1 MESQEPTPNREENT
15 SRLEVVAQLRAELI
29 GILENVETV
38 WHTPS
43 PHPQAKRLFGSRT
56 PISFRGDLIADP
68 EEGYK
73 QIRERFESLR
83 YTPTMREEDGQVIV
97 TALPVVFGRSI
108 PERWWINLVL
118 YVLSI
123 LSTMFVGALLEQEQ
137 PELADAVMALLR
149 EPRLILNG
157 LPASLTIMGIL
168 TVHELGH
175 YFAARKHGLNSS
187 LPYFIPLP
195 FGLIGTMGAVI
206 HMRTPWQDR
215 DALFDVGA
223 AGPLAGIAVAL
234 PLFFIGMM
242 LSPAEPPQ
250 AIGTELGAPLLLG
263 WMEDLVYVLRGIPE
277 DYVIYVNSWTF
288 TAWFALFVSGL
299 NLLPIGQLDG
309 GHVAYAVLGDR
320 MRIVTGAV
328 VALVGVLGLILWQ
341 GWFAWIFFSL
351 LSGWQHPPPLN
362 ALSRLSPGRQKLGIV
377 VFALM
382 VLLFT
387 PSPFPGL

>member
-1 MESQEPTPNREENT
+1 
-15 SRLEVVAQLRAELI
+15 
-29 GILENVETV
+29 
-38 WHTPS
+38 
-43 PHPQAKRLFGSRT
+43 
-56 PISFRGDLIADP
+56 
-68 EEGYK
+68 
-73 QIRERFESLR
+73 
-83 YTPTMREEDGQVIV
+83 
-97 TALPVVFGRSI
+97 
-108 PERWWINLVL
+108 
-118 YVLSI
+118 
-123 LSTMFVGALLEQEQ
+123 MFVGALLDMEQ
-137 PELADAVMALLR
+137 PELTDAVMALLR
-149 EPRLILNG
+149 EPRLILHG

-175 YFAARKHGLNSS
+175 YLAARKHGLNSS

-250 AIGTELGAPLLLG
+250 AIGTELGAPLLLA

-320 MRIVTGAV
+320 VRIVTGAV
-328 VALVGVLGLILWQ
+328 VALVGVLGLTLWQ

-351 LSGWQHPPPLN
+351 LSGWRHPPPLN
-362 ALSRLSPGRQKLGIV
+362 ALSSLSPGRKRLGIV

>member
-1 MESQEPTPNREENT
+1 MESQTSEPHPEET
-15 SRLEVVAQLRAELI
+15 SSRLETAAHLRAELI
-29 GILENVETV
+29 GVMENIETL
-38 WHTPS
+38 WHTSAPR
-43 PHPQAKRLFGSRT
+43 PVAARLFGSRT
-56 PISFRGDLIADP
+56 PISFRGELIVDP
-68 EEGYK
+68 EDGYQ
-73 QIRERFESLR
+73 QIRERFEAIG
-83 YTPTMREEDGQVIV
+83 YTPTMREVEGQVVV
-97 TALPVVFGRSI
+97 TALPVVFGRS
-108 PERWWINLVL
+108 PPRRWWINLIL

-123 LSTMFVGALLEQEQ
+123 LSTTFVGALLEMEQ
-137 PELADAVMALLR
+137 PDLSSAMLALLQ

-157 LPASLTIMGIL
+157 LPAALTIMGIL
-168 TVHELGH
+168 TVHEFGH
-175 YFAARKHGLNSS
+175 YFAARKHGLDSS

-206 HMRTPWQDR
+206 HMRTPWEDR
-215 DALFDVGA
+215 NALFDVGA

-234 PLFFIGMM
+234 PLFFIGML

-309 GHVAYAVLGDR
+309 GHVAYAVLGDG
-320 MRIVTGAV
+320 MRIISMAV
-328 VALVGVLGLILWQ
+328 VVFVGLLGITIWQ
-341 GWFAWIFFSL
+341 GWFAWIFFSM
-351 LSGWQHPPPLN
+351 LSGWRHPPPLN
-362 ALSRLSPGRQKLGIV
+362 ALSRLSRGRRWLGIV

-387 PSPFPGL
+387 PSPFPEL